1 MTPLQK
7 LLCMQCR
14 QPVAVVAVAAAVYG
28 ASPLYNTACTL
39 YCLVSGTVGSVCRLL
54 DKFYGRTL
62 RGPLLQRCDR
72 AVLPCGVTCGHIYST
87 GYKQPHEN
95 AHIKFCR
102 QILGVHNKAMRIPV
116 LAELGR
122 FPVSLRL
129 VGQVIAFW
137 AHIVTSDADSYTR
150 NIYAD
155 MTEHQ
160 STDKNPWLNFIKNI
174 LRGLGM
180 THVWDNHSTFSADRL
195 KRAVLVKLQDR
206 FSQFWQKSKEGN
218 QSRMAF
224 YASVTHGQT
233 YRTEPY
239 LLVCTKLEHRKALCR
254 LRISAHDLQIE
265 RGRYANMARE
275 DRKCRTCGVVEDEL
289 HFLNDCT
296 RYDLLRQRLLDNP
309 NVRNLCSDGTI
320 NNNYRPSDFLQLDK
334 AQIHLAEYVYNC
346 MSLRI

>member
-1 MTPLQK
+1 
-7 LLCMQCR
+7 
-14 QPVAVVAVAAAVYG
+14 
-28 ASPLYNTACTL
+28 
-39 YCLVSGTVGSVCRLL
+39 
-54 DKFYGRTL
+54 
-62 RGPLLQRCDR
+62 
-72 AVLPCGVTCGHIYST
+72 
-87 GYKQPHEN
+87 
-95 AHIKFCR
+95 
-102 QILGVHNKAMRIPV
+102 
-116 LAELGR
+116 
-122 FPVSLRL
+122 
-129 VGQVIAFW
+129 
-137 AHIVTSDADSYTR
+137 
-150 NIYAD
+150 

-206 FSQFWQKSKEGN
+206 FSQFWQKSKEEN

-224 YASVTHGQT
+224 YTSVTHGQT

-254 LRISAHDLQIE
+254 LRISAHELQIE
-265 RGRYANMARE
+265 RGRYANIARE

-309 NVRNLCSDGTI
+309 NVRDLCSDGTI